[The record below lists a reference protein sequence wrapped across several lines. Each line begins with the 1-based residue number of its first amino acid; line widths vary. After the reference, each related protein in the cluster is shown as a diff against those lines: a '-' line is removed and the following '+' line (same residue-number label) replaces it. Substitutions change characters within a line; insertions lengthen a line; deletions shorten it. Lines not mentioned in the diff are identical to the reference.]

1 MSVNPW
7 KGGLSSLSSHWTA
20 RAAIA
25 GASAAALLMGRG
37 TAPASALAS
46 WGPAQQA
53 VPSSHHHA
61 VCGNAPGRQVRC
73 HAEVIDR
80 GAADPRPQVSSAPF
94 GLDPS
99 TVKSVYGF
107 PMGPTVGAG
116 TTIGIVDAYDDP
128 NVQADLDKFDR
139 TYGLPC
145 SGCLAKVNQSG
156 GTTYPAPDPGWVLE
170 TSLDV
175 QWAHAIAPGAHILL
189 VEATSSNFADL
200 LAAEDY
206 AAAHASYVSNSWGG
220 PEFSNESLYDSHFKA
235 AGVSFFV
242 SAGDTGLPA
251 EYPSS
256 SPNVIAVGATSL
268 ANIGTPAF
276 SETAWSKGGG
286 GCSMYEAAT
295 APQQAYATYGQ
306 VGCNGAR
313 ATPDVSLDGDPAS
326 GMSVYDST
334 PNGGNAGWF
343 QVGGT
348 SASAP
353 MWAARSAIAGGMMDS
368 ARMYGTTA
376 PPFRGH
382 HLGEQ
387 WRPRSRRLR
396 LGNRPGILGRPREGV
411 DHGADR
417 WCGECADG

>member
-25 GASAAALLMGRG
+25 GASAAALLIGRG

-156 GTTYPAPDPGWVLE
+156 GTTYPAPDPGWSSRPVSTCSGL
-170 TSLDV
+170 TPSLREPIFFCGSDKFKLRGPTGGRGLCRGPRLLRV
-175 QWAHAIAPGAHILL
+175 Q
-189 VEATSSNFADL
+189 
-200 LAAEDY
+200 
-206 AAAHASYVSNSWGG
+206 
-220 PEFSNESLYDSHFKA
+220 
-235 AGVSFFV
+235 
-242 SAGDTGLPA
+242 
-251 EYPSS
+251 
-256 SPNVIAVGATSL
+256 
-268 ANIGTPAF
+268 
-276 SETAWSKGGG
+276 
-286 GCSMYEAAT
+286 
-295 APQQAYATYGQ
+295 
-306 VGCNGAR
+306 
-313 ATPDVSLDGDPAS
+313 
-326 GMSVYDST
+326 
-334 PNGGNAGWF
+334 
-343 QVGGT
+343 
-348 SASAP
+348 
-353 MWAARSAIAGGMMDS
+353 
-368 ARMYGTTA
+368 
-376 PPFRGH
+376 
-382 HLGEQ
+382 
-387 WRPRSRRLR
+387 
-396 LGNRPGILGRPREGV
+396 
-411 DHGADR
+411 
-417 WCGECADG
+417 